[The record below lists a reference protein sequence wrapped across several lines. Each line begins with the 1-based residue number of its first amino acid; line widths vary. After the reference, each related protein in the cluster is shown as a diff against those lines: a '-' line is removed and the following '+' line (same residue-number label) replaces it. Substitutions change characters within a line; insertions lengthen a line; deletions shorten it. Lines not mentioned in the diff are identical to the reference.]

1 MDSIQFIKKNFRSDA
16 LESKPLSL
24 AEAEN
29 KLYEKLIIDDW
40 IDCELHEKYKIF
52 KHIPRELYES
62 NSTDLKGRTLEQI
75 WEEVHTYPIQNYKK
89 FKNTNDLTSAIVKR
103 RSLIEKKR
111 SSLVISK
118 DWRSEESDTW
128 AWSIWNAYML
138 GERRASSYW
147 LMELNSIR
155 AKNYYSLAAYKYMFF
170 YQAMM
175 DSIGKEHL
183 VREHLISPNS
193 CKHFFK
199 NHRYLHKF
207 NLTRWSKSRKIPAG
221 EQVPK
226 DIKELILKDFLKTKE
241 KFYDLPENTFFN
253 EWNTLEQYRDVKFK
267 TIFFDYMTLWE
278 RIEKN
283 RLLEQLSNEFEK
295 EAKEIKEKITINKEV
310 DIFDVYRLLDIAK
323 KPHQISELIRGRNFV
338 LYLFDLINSQKKWS
352 TIEKDIKKT
361 NLSAYLIKEWF
372 AHEKELKLFL
382 PIKQKEEREVEI
394 SEREIMWFTR
404 NLFLPMDPDEN
415 KDDNKEDMIDFYSH
429 FHLHNAIEWHYKKW
443 SLEKDN
449 ILFSE
454 YLITVAE
461 ELSHKYLYE
470 RQPFKQK

>member
-1 MDSIQFIKKNFRSDA
+1 M
-16 LESKPLSL
+16 

-29 KLYEKLIIDDW
+29 KVYEKLIIDDW

-52 KHIPRELYES
+52 KHIPPELYES
-62 NSTDLKGRTLEQI
+62 NSTDLQGRTLEQI

-103 RSLIEKKR
+103 RSLIEKNDLHWLSVKIGGQKIR
-111 SSLVISK
+111 
-118 DWRSEESDTW
+118 
-128 AWSIWNAYML
+128 YMGMEHL
-138 GERRASSYW
+138 ECLHACERRASSYW

-193 CKHFFK
+193 CKHFFR

-207 NLTRWSKSRKIPAG
+207 NLTRWSKSRKIPPG

-283 RLLEQLSNEFEK
+283 RLLQQLSNEFEK

-352 TIEKDIKKT
+352 TIDKDITKT

-372 AHEKELKLFL
+372 VHEKELKLFL
-382 PIKQKEEREVEI
+382 PIKQKKKKLKLVNAKLCGLREI
-394 SEREIMWFTR
+394 SFFPWIQM
-404 NLFLPMDPDEN
+404 
-415 KDDNKEDMIDFYSH
+415 KIKMITKR
-429 FHLHNAIEWHYKKW
+429 I
-443 SLEKDN
+443 
-449 ILFSE
+449 
-454 YLITVAE
+454 
-461 ELSHKYLYE
+461 
-470 RQPFKQK
+470 